1 VPRFVIVAGES
12 SGDLLAS
19 KIIDSIKE
27 QSPNATFE
35 GVAGPKMVKAGC
47 TDWFNSSELSVMGI
61 FGVLKHLPRIF
72 LIRRRIIKRI
82 LNNPPDAFI
91 GIDSPDFN
99 LTLEKKLKNQ
109 GIKTIHVV
117 SPSFWAWRKNRVR
130 FLNQSADLL
139 LCLFPFEEDLLRQHN
154 VKAIF
159 IGHPLADSIDH
170 SIDISSARNALQLD
184 AKTKTVITLMPGSRN
199 TEIKRHAGLL
209 FEAADL
215 ISKKYDLV
223 EFVVPVVNDSIE
235 QELKRLLT
243 DRFHNLKVVIT
254 GNATLALSA
263 CDLVITKSGTATLEA
278 ALHKKPV
285 IVVYKMSFITYWFLR
300 IFKIVQT
307 DYISLPNILLG
318 KKVVPELIQENAHP
332 ETIFNE
338 SMLYLSNKKVVK
350 EVREQFNGLS
360 LELKKNASMLA
371 ATAIIDAID
380 E

>member
-1 VPRFVIVAGES
+1 VSRFVIVAGES

-19 KIIDSIKE
+19 NIIDSIKE
-27 QSPNATFE
+27 QLPDATFE

-47 TDWFNSSELSVMGI
+47 LDWFESSELSVMGI

-72 LIRRRIIKRI
+72 LIRRRIMKRI

-99 LTLEKKLKNQ
+99 LTLEKKLKNK

-130 FLNQSADLL
+130 SLNQSTDLL

-154 VKAIF
+154 VNAIF
-159 IGHPLADSIDH
+159 IGHPLADSVDH
-170 SIDISSARNALQLD
+170 SIDISSARNTMQLD
-184 AKTKTVITLMPGSRN
+184 AKSKTVMTLMVGSRN
-199 TEIKRHAGLL
+199 TEIKKHAGLL
-209 FEAADL
+209 FE
-215 ISKKYDLV
+215 SSEKKKKKYDLV

-235 QELKRLLT
+235 QELKKLLT
-243 DRFHNLKVVIT
+243 DRFQNLNVVIT
-254 GNATLALSA
+254 DDATLALSA

-278 ALHKKPV
+278 ALYKKPV
-285 IVVYKMSFITYWFLR
+285 IVVYKMSSLSYWFLR

-318 KKVVPELIQENAHP
+318 KEVVPELIQKKAHP
-332 ETIFNE
+332 ESIFNE
-338 SMLYLSNKKVVK
+338 SVLYLSNQKVVK
-350 EVREQFNGLS
+350 ELREQFNGLY
-360 LELKKNASMLA
+360 LKLKKNASMLA
-371 ATAIIDAID
+371 ANAIIDIL
-380 E
+380 EE

>member
-1 VPRFVIVAGES
+1 MSRFVVVAGES

-19 KIIDSIKE
+19 KIINSIKE
-27 QSPNATFE
+27 QLPDAIFE
-35 GVAGPKMVKAGC
+35 GIAGPKMVKAGC
-47 TDWFNSSELSVMGI
+47 LNWFDSSELSVMGI

-99 LTLEKKLKNQ
+99 LTLEKKLKNK

-130 FLNQSADLL
+130 FLNQSTDLL

-154 VKAIF
+154 VNAIF
-159 IGHPLADSIDH
+159 IGHPLADSVDH
-170 SIDISSARNALQLD
+170 SIDISSVRNALQLD
-184 AKTKTVITLMPGSRN
+184 AQTKTVITLMPGSRN
-199 TEIKRHAGLL
+199 TEIKRHAELL

-215 ISKKYDLV
+215 ISKKYDFV

-235 QELKRLLT
+235 QVLKKILT

-254 GNATLALSA
+254 DNATLALSA

-278 ALHKKPV
+278 ALYKKPV
-285 IVVYKMSFITYWFLR
+285 IVVYKMSSLSYWFLR

-307 DYISLPNILLG
+307 KYISLPNILLG
-318 KKVVPELIQENAHP
+318 KEVVPELIQKKAHP

-338 SMLYLSNKKVVK
+338 SLLYLSNQKVVK
-350 EVREQFNGLS
+350 EVQEQFNDLY

-371 ATAIIDAID
+371 ATAIINTID

>member
-1 VPRFVIVAGES
+1 MSRFVIVAGES

-27 QSPNATFE
+27 QLPDATFE
-35 GVAGPKMVKAGC
+35 GVAGPRMVKAGC
-47 TDWFNSSELSVMGI
+47 LNWFNSSELSVMGI

-72 LIRRRIIKRI
+72 LIRRRIMKRI

-99 LTLEKKLKNQ
+99 LTLEKKLKNK

-130 FLNQSADLL
+130 SLSQSTDLL
-139 LCLFPFEEDLLRQHN
+139 LCLFPFEEDLLKQHN
-154 VKAIF
+154 VNAIF
-159 IGHPLADSIDH
+159 IGHPLADSVDH
-170 SIDISSARNALQLD
+170 GFDISSARNTLQLD
-184 AKTKTVITLMPGSRN
+184 PQVKTVITLMPGSRN

-235 QELKRLLT
+235 QELKKLLT
-243 DRFHNLKVVIT
+243 DRFQNLNVVIT
-254 GNATLALSA
+254 DNATLAISA
-263 CDLVITKSGTATLEA
+263 CDLVITKSGTAALEA
-278 ALHKKPV
+278 ALYKKPV
-285 IVVYKMSFITYWFLR
+285 IVVYKMSSLSYWFLR

-307 DYISLPNILLG
+307 KYISLPNILLG
-318 KKVVPELIQENAHP
+318 KEVVPELIQKKAHP
-332 ETIFNE
+332 ETIFNA
-338 SMLYLSNKKVVK
+338 SVLFLSNQQAVK
-350 EVREQFNGLS
+350 ELRE
-360 LELKKNASMLA
+360 
-371 ATAIIDAID
+371 
-380 E
+380 

>member
-1 VPRFVIVAGES
+1 VSRFVVVAGES

-19 KIIDSIKE
+19 KIINSIKE
-27 QSPNATFE
+27 QLPDAIFE
-35 GVAGPKMVKAGC
+35 GIAGPKMVKAGC
-47 TDWFNSSELSVMGI
+47 LNWFDSSELSVMGI

-99 LTLEKKLKNQ
+99 LTLEKKLKNK

-130 FLNQSADLL
+130 FLNQSTDLL

-154 VKAIF
+154 VNAIF
-159 IGHPLADSIDH
+159 IGHPLADSVDH
-170 SIDISSARNALQLD
+170 SIDISSVRNALQLD
-184 AKTKTVITLMPGSRN
+184 AQTKTVITLMPGSRN
-199 TEIKRHAGLL
+199 TEIKRHAELL

-215 ISKKYDLV
+215 ISKKYDFV

-235 QELKRLLT
+235 QVLKKILT

-254 GNATLALSA
+254 DNATLALSA

-278 ALHKKPV
+278 ALYKKPV
-285 IVVYKMSFITYWFLR
+285 IVVYKMSSLSYWFLR

-307 DYISLPNILLG
+307 KYISLPNILLG
-318 KKVVPELIQENAHP
+318 KEVVPELIQKKAHP

-338 SMLYLSNKKVVK
+338 SLLYLSNQKVVK
-350 EVREQFNGLS
+350 EVQEQFNDLY

-371 ATAIIDAID
+371 ATAIINTID

>member
-1 VPRFVIVAGES
+1 MSRFVIVAGES

-27 QSPNATFE
+27 QLPDATFE
-35 GVAGPKMVKAGC
+35 GVAGPQMVKAGC

-61 FGVLKHLPRIF
+61 FGVIKHLPRIF
-72 LIRRRIIKRI
+72 LIRRRIMKRI

-99 LTLEKKLKNQ
+99 LTLEKKLKNK

-130 FLNQSADLL
+130 SLNQSTDLL

-154 VKAIF
+154 VNTIF
-159 IGHPLADSIDH
+159 IGHPLADSVDH
-170 SIDISSARNALQLD
+170 SIDISSARNTLQLD
-184 AKTKTVITLMPGSRN
+184 AQVKTVITLMPGSRN

-223 EFVVPVVNDSIE
+223 EFVVPVVNDNIE
-235 QELKRLLT
+235 QELKKLLT
-243 DRFHNLKVVIT
+243 DRFQHLNVVLT
-254 GNATLALSA
+254 DNATLALSA

-278 ALHKKPV
+278 ALYKKPL
-285 IVVYKMSFITYWFLR
+285 IVVYKMSSLSYWFLR

-318 KKVVPELIQENAHP
+318 KEVVPELIQKKAHP
-332 ETIFNE
+332 VSIFNA
-338 SMLYLSNKKVVK
+338 SVLFLSNQQAVK
-350 EVREQFNGLS
+350 ELREQFNGLY

-371 ATAIIDAID
+371 ANAIIEII
-380 E
+380 EE